1 MSLEDVRRRRI
12 LAYSVPILAVLGAL
26 VIGAIML
33 IALGADVGKGFSKL
47 FTGAFGSVDALIKTA
62 IKATPLLFVGVGIT
76 IAFRANV
83 INIGGEGQMVAGGL
97 LSTIVALNAPDMG
110 PFVMIPLVILAG
122 LVGGAIWGAIP
133 GVLKAYYGVNE
144 ILSTIMLNVVAVQLM
159 NYLLR
164 GPLIDPLEVERG
176 TRIPQT
182 QRLVES
188 ADLPRLS
195 DLENFGGRILG
206 PITDFLA
213 GIPGAD
219 RLTIGPLVAVM
230 AAVVAYILLWRT
242 PIGYRIRAV
251 GQNADAARYAGI
263 PVKRTTVLALTMSGA
278 LCGLAGAVLVFGSE
292 GHRMVTDGSTAGF
305 TGSAGFNGIVAALF
319 GGLHPLWT
327 IPASYLFGG
336 LLVGGLALQRAVQVP
351 AALILALN
359 GLVVI
364 FVVSS
369 ERFRKRLLERP
380 PVVIEDGEGNNTE
393 PAVTATGPPDSP
405 EQPQVPDPGGGD
417 A

>member
-1 MSLEDVRRRRI
+1 MSLEDVRKRRL
-12 LAYSVPILAVLGAL
+12 LAYSVPILAVLAAL
-26 VIGAIML
+26 IIGAIML
-33 IALGADVGKGFSKL
+33 VALGADPIKGFSKL
-47 FTGAFGSVDALIKTA
+47 FSGAFGSTSALTETA
-62 IKATPLLFVGVGIT
+62 LKATPLLFVGVGIT

-110 PFVMIPLVILAG
+110 PFVMIPLVLAAG
-122 LVGGAIWGAIP
+122 LLGGAIWGAIP
-133 GVLKAYYGVNE
+133 GALKAYYGVNE

-182 QRLVES
+182 ERLMES
-188 ADLPRLS
+188 ADLPVLFGRLH
-195 DLENFGGRILG
+195 
-206 PITDFLA
+206 
-213 GIPGAD
+213 
-219 RLTIGPLVAVM
+219 IGPFIAIL
-230 AAVVAYILLWRT
+230 AAVVAYIVLWRT
-242 PIGYRIRAV
+242 PLGYRVRAV
-251 GQNADAARYAGI
+251 GQNTDASRYAGI
-263 PVKRTTVLALTMSGA
+263 PVKRTIVLALTMSGA
-278 LCGLAGAVLVFGSE
+278 MAGLAGAVLVFGSE

-319 GGLHPLWT
+319 GALHPLWT
-327 IPASYLFGG
+327 IPASFLFGG

-380 PVVIEDGEGNNTE
+380 PVVMETGGNETA
-393 PAVTATGPPDSP
+393 AVAANAGPP
-405 EQPQVPDPGGGD
+405 EEPDPGGTESEGG
-417 A
+417 AS

>member
-1 MSLEDVRRRRI
+1 LDDYQKRRW
-12 LAYSVPILAVLGAL
+12 LAYSVPFLSVLAALLLGAL
-26 VIGAIML
+26 ML
-33 IALGADVGKGFSKL
+33 IALGANPFKAIENL
-47 FTGAFGSVDALIKTA
+47 FRGAFGSGNALTETA
-62 IKATPLLFVGVGIT
+62 LKATPLLFVGVGIT

-83 INIGGEGQMVAGGL
+83 INIGGEGQMVSGGL

-110 PFVMIPLVILAG
+110 PFVMIPLVMLAG

-133 GVLKAYYGVNE
+133 GALKAYYGVNE

-182 QRLVES
+182 ERLVES
-188 ADLPRLS
+188 ADLPRLLGS
-195 DLENFGGRILG
+195 GR
-206 PITDFLA
+206 FH
-213 GIPGAD
+213 
-219 RLTIGPLVAVM
+219 IGPLIAIL

-242 PIGYRIRAV
+242 PVGYRIRAV
-251 GQNADAARYAGI
+251 GQNADASRYAGI
-263 PVKRTTVLALTMSGA
+263 PVKRTIVLALTMSGA

-292 GHRMVTDGSTAGF
+292 SHRMVTDGSTAGF

-351 AALILALN
+351 SALILALN

-364 FVVSS
+364 FVVSTD
-369 ERFRKRLLERP
+369 RFRKRLLEKP
-380 PVVIEDGEGNNTE
+380 PVVIEDGNDAASIEVMTN
-393 PAVTATGPPDSP
+393 PGPSVGDPPGD
-405 EQPQVPDPGGGD
+405 EPGGGD
-417 A
+417 T